1 MTNYSQKDSRWA
13 NVKLGTSK
21 ATIGSVGCY
30 LVSFSILTDIDP
42 ITLNKLFIEKKVY
55 QDGNMMVSKK
65 AAQVLGLEHK
75 GTTTTRPSRICI
87 AETDNYKPK
96 GVPQHF
102 FVWLGD
108 GRIIDPLGGKTKN
121 NPYHIVK
128 WILVYPKGDDMI
140 PTDKTN
146 GRFFNA
152 DGKILY
158 WISDP
163 QTADTY
169 FGKGNWTK
177 TQPIDSI
184 VPPKIVEKL
193 VPGDCSGIQRAFDDY
208 AEAERKKEA
217 TYVNKIETLG
227 AENLNLKEQNEALKK
242 NPQVVEKE
250 VEKIVEV
257 DTTKNI
263 LQKFVDLIKSLI
275 GGKE

>member
-1 MTNYSQKDSRWA
+1 MTNYSQKDSRWE

-87 AETDNYKPK
+87 AETDHYKSK

-128 WILVYPKGDDMI
+128 WILVYPKGDDML
-140 PTDKTN
+140 KQGEYRKYN
-146 GRFFNA
+146 GV
-152 DGKILY
+152 GGELLVHILA
-158 WISDP
+158 P
-163 QTADTY
+163 PVAQRVL
-169 FGKGNWTK
+169 GNGWGSNLL
-177 TQPIDSI
+177 PIRNI
-184 VPPKIVEKL
+184 VPN
-193 VPGDCSGIQRAFDDY
+193 DCSGIQRAFDDY

-227 AENLNLKEQNEALKK
+227 ANIKNLESEIASLKEQNEALKA

-250 VEKIVEV
+250 VEKIIEV
-257 DTTKNI
+257 DSTKNV

-275 GGKE
+275 GKE